1 MRCVF
6 VDNAALCDLQLQSL
20 SKTPMRV
27 VGGLERGSGWQ
38 FRTFMQLI
46 ATVLWQECAS
56 RSPHPRLPVS
66 QPFEAI
72 LNRCCCRSNHFWAV
86 NLKIVLTFLQFA
98 DHPHAN
104 PPTNHYISSRSFS
117 GAFVRRKLAA
127 RQRVSAMQFA
137 TSIWFDLIRV
147 ELSWVV
153 FLIFRLS
160 EFALGLHW
168 LFV

>member
-1 MRCVF
+1 M
-6 VDNAALCDLQLQSL
+6 
-20 SKTPMRV
+20 

-56 RSPHPRLPVS
+56 RSPHPRLSVS

-86 NLKIVLTFLQFA
+86 NLKIVLTFRQFA

-147 ELSWVV
+147 ELSCVSD
-153 FLIFRLS
+153 FPTFRVCIG
-160 EFALGLHW
+160 FALAVCLIWHLGLLCNW
-168 LFV
+168 PYKLVGRTYP

>member
-1 MRCVF
+1 M
-6 VDNAALCDLQLQSL
+6 
-20 SKTPMRV
+20 

-86 NLKIVLTFLQFA
+86 NLKIVLTFRQFA

-117 GAFVRRKLAA
+117 GGFRSQKISSPTASERNAICNEHL
-127 RQRVSAMQFA
+127 
-137 TSIWFDLIRV
+137 IWFDSSWV
-147 ELSWVV
+147 ELSCVSD
-153 FLIFRLS
+153 FPTFRVCIG
-160 EFALGLHW
+160 FALAVCLIWHLGLLCNW
-168 LFV
+168 PYKLVGRTYP